1 MCIRDSFNAAKNGSK
16 SVLFGFIFSNAAP
29 DSKSPVNE
37 TIIYNNSENT
47 DVIAIYLKTNFGF
60 SFAKVKIETAASEG
74 ENLLAIYNSIYL
86 FQFTPLANES
96 ASV

>member
-1 MCIRDSFNAAKNGSK
+1 MKAQYISVNIIATCIQNCI
-16 SVLFGFIFSNAAP
+16 V
-29 DSKSPVNE
+29 
-37 TIIYNNSENT
+37 
-47 DVIAIYLKTNFGF
+47 NFGF